1 MTGGITIGGA
11 WRLFWRLLLGLLL
24 LIVAMLLLFR
34 LAAALRERQD
44 DVPATSTLI
53 ATPLGRVAVALSG
66 PEAGAPVMLIPG
78 TAGWSGFWRDVS
90 SHLAAR
96 GYRVIAVDLPPFG
109 YSDRDPKLR
118 YDRAAQAERL
128 AAVLRHL
135 TADRPAIVVGHSF
148 GAGAATELALR
159 APASVGRLVL
169 VDAALG
175 VLDPPGPA
183 PSRGL
188 VRQPVVMQPAIAASL
203 TNPWALPAL
212 MRSLLARKDAAE
224 PWIETIRQQMRRT
237 GSTAA
242 YAAWAPALFSTND
255 GGWSWQSAR
264 LAAMK
269 PPVAIIWGDADTV
282 TPIAQGERLATI
294 LHAPLQRLPGV
305 GHIPHIEDPAHF
317 LRALDHAIEGAT
329 EGATGERP

>member
-1 MTGGITIGGA
+1 MTGGISIGGA
-11 WRLFWRLLLGLLL
+11 WRFFWRLALGLVV
-24 LIVAMLLLFR
+24 LIVALLLLFR
-34 LAAALRERQD
+34 IAAAFRERSEA
-44 DVPATSTLI
+44 VPATSTLV

-66 PEAGAPVMLIPG
+66 PVAGTPVMLIPG

-90 SHLAAR
+90 RHLAGR

-109 YSDRDPKLR
+109 YSDRDPQLR
-118 YDRAAQAERL
+118 YDRAAQARRL
-128 AAVLRHL
+128 AAVLKAL
-135 TADRPAIVVGHSF
+135 APNRPAIVVAHSF

-159 APASVGRLVL
+159 APERIGRLVL

-175 VLDPPGPA
+175 ILDPPGAPA
-183 PSRGL
+183 SGGL
-188 VRQPVVMQPAIAASL
+188 IHQPIVMQPAIAASL

-212 MRSLLARKDAAE
+212 MRSLLARKDAAD
-224 PWIETIRQQMRRT
+224 PWIETIRQPMRRT

-255 GGWSWQSAR
+255 GGWSWRSDR

-269 PPVAIIWGDADTV
+269 PPVAIIWGEADTV
-282 TPIAQGERLATI
+282 TPIAQGERLARI
-294 LHAPLQRLPGV
+294 LHAPLQRLPGI

-317 LRALDHAIEGAT
+317 LPALDRAIE
-329 EGATGERP
+329 ERP

>member
-11 WRLFWRLLLGLLL
+11 WRLFWRLALGLVL
-24 LIVAMLLLFR
+24 LIVALLLLFR
-34 LAAALRERQD
+34 IAAAVRERSEA
-44 DVPATSTLI
+44 VPASSTLV

-66 PEAGAPVMLIPG
+66 PVAGTPVMLIPG

-90 SHLAAR
+90 SHLAGR

-109 YSDRDPKLR
+109 YSDRDPQLR
-118 YDRAAQAERL
+118 YDRAAQAGRL
-128 AAVLRHL
+128 AAVLKTL
-135 TADRPAIVVGHSF
+135 TPDRPAIVVAHSF

-159 APASVGRLVL
+159 APAQVGRLVL

-175 VLDPPGPA
+175 VLDPPVA
-183 PSRGL
+183 PTSGGL
-188 VRQPVVMQPAIAASL
+188 IRQPVVMQPAIAATL

-212 MRSLLARKDAAE
+212 MRSLLARKDAAD
-224 PWIETIRQQMRRT
+224 PWIETIRQPMRRT

-255 GGWSWQSAR
+255 GGLSWRSDQ
-264 LAAMK
+264 LATMK
-269 PPVAIIWGDADTV
+269 PPVAIIWGEADTV
-282 TPIAQGERLATI
+282 TPIAQGEQLATI

-317 LRALDHAIEGAT
+317 LLALDRAIK
-329 EGATGERP
+329 ERP